1 MAGSHGS
8 SSTRARS
15 WWPGPRLV
23 SLLVGGGAAV
33 LVLYPIAY
41 LIQASLSVGD
51 PQARPPEAYGL
62 DNFTGLGRYAHIL
75 GNTLQVAAVA
85 TVLAVVVGF
94 VMGWILS
101 RTNVPGRTAF
111 EQLMAMP
118 YYVTPLMGALAWA
131 IIASPTSG
139 FVNQLWRALGGD
151 GHLIDINSSWGIAW
165 VMALF
170 EGSVAF
176 VMIGAVMKSMDPS
189 MEEASQ
195 VLGAGRTR
203 TMLRITLPLVLP
215 GVLGAAV
222 YVFAEML
229 GSFSA
234 ALVLGLPARFYV
246 VTTAMYQMVSQYPP
260 RFPTAAA
267 MGVSLFAVMF
277 AMVWIYRRIISS
289 GTYVTIT
296 GKAFRPRVM
305 DVGSLRWPFLAICI
319 AYLTVA
325 VILPVLTIVYA
336 SFQHLGAVAPR
347 LSNFTLANYTT
358 ALSLDAVRSAL
369 WNSLLLGFAT
379 ASIGIVLMGF
389 LSWLIYRSRLPG
401 AGAIEYL
408 LMFPQAVPRLVF
420 AFGMM
425 WAWLVFPIPIY
436 GTLWLLLIAYLT
448 VFMPLGLRTISGVI
462 LQIDR
467 SLEVR
472 PDVRGDLGLSPAHR
486 HPCRCSSPASSRRG
500 SRCSSPAFAS
510 WARRLLMGP
519 KSKVITPAIV
529 SRGSRP
535 APSSRRLWRC
545 CRRWRSYRLAF
556 MARRAVR
563 PQAVSV
569 TRPDRGARP
578 GRPLWCG
585 PRGSRRDV
593 HRRRRRASR
602 CSVFRLRQ
610 DGTLRAIAGLERPIR
625 RDPHAAAPYLSSPSV
640 NVPAERRGLSM
651 VFQSYAIWPHMSV
664 FDNVAYGLRGAS
676 VPRPGGHAAR
686 ALDLVQLGDL
696 GAAAPRS
703 SPAAA
708 AARRLRA
715 FVFQPSVLLFDEP
728 LSNLDAKLRAEMR
741 VELKV
746 LQRRLD
752 ITSVYVTHD
761 LEEALAISDR
771 IVVMRDGVI
780 EQVGTPGEIYDRPR
794 NTFVADFVGSANLIR
809 GRRRTDLER
818 DGLVVIETPSGALVH
833 GTAGE
838 RAAGAEALMAV
849 RTVRLR
855 LDRARPAAAVN
866 VWPARVRQRV
876 FQGDFTQYHVEW
888 DGRMLIVRSAAPEP
902 LAEGEEVFVSAEP
915 RHCVLLED

>member
-1 MAGSHGS
+1 M
-8 SSTRARS
+8 RARS

-23 SLLVGGGAAV
+23 SLLVGGGAAI
-33 LVLYPIAY
+33 LILYPIAY

-62 DNFTGLGRYAHIL
+62 DNFIGLGRYAHIL
-75 GNTLQVAAVA
+75 GNTLQVAAIA

-101 RTNVPGRTAF
+101 RTNVPGRAAF

-131 IIASPTSG
+131 ILASPTSG
-139 FVNQLWRALGGD
+139 VVNLLWRALGGE
-151 GHLIDINSSWGIAW
+151 GHLIDINTSWGIAW

-246 VTTAMYQMVSQYPP
+246 VTTAMYQLVSQYPP

-277 AMVWIYRRIISS
+277 LMVWIYRRIISS

-305 DVGSLRWPFLAICI
+305 DVGGLRWPFLAICI

-347 LSNFTLANYTT
+347 LSNFTLANYAT

-379 ASIGIVLMGF
+379 ASIGVLLMGF

-467 SLEVR
+467 SLEESAQMCGATWGYRLRTVTMPLLKPGLVAAWLLLFIASVR
-472 PDVRGDLGLSPAHR
+472 ELG
-486 HPCRCSSPASSRRG
+486 ASI
-500 SRCSSPAFAS
+500 
-510 WARRLLMGP
+510 LLIGP

-529 SRGSRP
+529 ESWFSTSTELT
-535 APSSRRLWRC
+535 AAMALLQT
-545 CRRWRSYRLAF
+545 LAVAVALVIMF
-556 MARRAVR
+556 AVARRAV
-563 PQAVSV
+563 QA
-569 TRPDRGARP
+569 
-578 GRPLWCG
+578 
-585 PRGSRRDV
+585 
-593 HRRRRRASR
+593 
-602 CSVFRLRQ
+602 
-610 DGTLRAIAGLERPIR
+610 
-625 RDPHAAAPYLSSPSV
+625 
-640 NVPAERRGLSM
+640 
-651 VFQSYAIWPHMSV
+651 
-664 FDNVAYGLRGAS
+664 
-676 VPRPGGHAAR
+676 GG
-686 ALDLVQLGDL
+686 
-696 GAAAPRS
+696 
-703 SPAAA
+703 
-708 AARRLRA
+708 
-715 FVFQPSVLLFDEP
+715 E
-728 LSNLDAKLRAEMR
+728 
-741 VELKV
+741 
-746 LQRRLD
+746 
-752 ITSVYVTHD
+752 
-761 LEEALAISDR
+761 
-771 IVVMRDGVI
+771 
-780 EQVGTPGEIYDRPR
+780 
-794 NTFVADFVGSANLIR
+794 
-809 GRRRTDLER
+809 
-818 DGLVVIETPSGALVH
+818 
-833 GTAGE
+833 
-838 RAAGAEALMAV
+838 
-849 RTVRLR
+849 
-855 LDRARPAAAVN
+855 
-866 VWPARVRQRV
+866 
-876 FQGDFTQYHVEW
+876 
-888 DGRMLIVRSAAPEP
+888 
-902 LAEGEEVFVSAEP
+902 
-915 RHCVLLED
+915 